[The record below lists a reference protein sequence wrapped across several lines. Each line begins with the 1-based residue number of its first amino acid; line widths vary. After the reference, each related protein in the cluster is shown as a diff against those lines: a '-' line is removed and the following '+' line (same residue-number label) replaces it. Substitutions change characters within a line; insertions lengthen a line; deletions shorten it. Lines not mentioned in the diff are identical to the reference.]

1 MSVTLQNSFD
11 STPKLF
17 LLLNSLKWRRGE
29 DHTAKGEQDFLGP
42 LRFLDTKHLVNSPA
56 D

>member
-17 LLLNSLKWRRGE
+17 LLLYWLKWRRGE
-29 DHTAKGEQDFLGP
+29 DHTAKGGQEFLGP
-42 LRFLDTKHLVNSPA
+42 LRFLEY
-56 D
+56 